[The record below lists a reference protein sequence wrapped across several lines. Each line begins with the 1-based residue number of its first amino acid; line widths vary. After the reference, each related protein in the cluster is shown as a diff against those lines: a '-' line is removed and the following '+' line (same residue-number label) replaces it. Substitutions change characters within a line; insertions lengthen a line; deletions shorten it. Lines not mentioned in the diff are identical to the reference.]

1 MDYLHDRVI
10 ALAQYIADTGATVRQ
25 AAAHFGIS
33 KSTVHKDMT
42 TRLFYEA
49 PSLYAAVR
57 QTMRRGSPQ
66 LRICIQYS
74 RKHAFVNLFLPRR
87 SIFSLFPH
95 FECVQ
100 STFSSL

>member
-57 QTMRRGSPQ
+57 QTLDLNKAQRHMRGGEATRRKYECCRKSAQRGKEK
-66 LRICIQYS
+66 LVKTK
-74 RKHAFVNLFLPRR
+74 RK
-87 SIFSLFPH
+87 
-95 FECVQ
+95 Q
-100 STFSSL
+100 

>member
-25 AAAHFGIS
+25 AAAHFDIS

-57 QTMRRGSPQ
+57 QTLDLNKAQ
-66 LRICIQYS
+66 I
-74 RKHAFVNLFLPRR
+74 
-87 SIFSLFPH
+87 
-95 FECVQ
+95 
-100 STFSSL
+100 

>member
-10 ALAQYIADTGATVRQ
+10 ALAQYIADSGATVRQ
-25 AAAHFGIS
+25 AAVHFGIS

-57 QTMRRGSPQ
+57 QTLDLNKAQRHMRGGEATR
-66 LRICIQYS
+66 
-74 RKHAFVNLFLPRR
+74 RKYECRR
-87 SIFSLFPH
+87 KSAQCGREKLAKTKRK
-95 FECVQ
+95 Q
-100 STFSSL
+100 

>member
-57 QTMRRGSPQ
+57 QTLDLNKAQRHMRGGEATR
-66 LRICIQYS
+66 
-74 RKHAFVNLFLPRR
+74 RKY
-87 SIFSLFPH
+87 
-95 FECVQ
+95 ECCRKSAQ
-100 STFSSL
+100 CGREKLAKTKRKQ

>member
-10 ALAQYIADTGATVRQ
+10 ALAQYIADTGATVHQ
-25 AAAHFGIS
+25 AAVHFGIS

-57 QTMRRGSPQ
+57 QTLDLNKAQRHMRGGEATR
-66 LRICIQYS
+66 
-74 RKHAFVNLFLPRR
+74 RKY
-87 SIFSLFPH
+87 
-95 FECVQ
+95 ECCRKSAQ
-100 STFSSL
+100 CGREKLAKTKRKQ

>member
-57 QTMRRGSPQ
+57 QTLDLNKAQRHMRGGEATR
-66 LRICIQYS
+66 
-74 RKHAFVNLFLPRR
+74 RKYECRR
-87 SIFSLFPH
+87 KSAQCGREKLAKTKRK
-95 FECVQ
+95 Q
-100 STFSSL
+100 